1 MRRIAGS
8 LLLAGAVM
16 VAPAV
21 THSASAATERAFTGF
36 GEATVFNVQYGIPG
50 FILTDKFVD
59 HGGPT
64 SQALF
69 ESAGGR
75 RANAQMP
82 YIGYMADY
90 PGFPP
95 LVAAA
100 LGLPEPPSLP
110 PYAARASADD
120 SGQPEQVVG
129 DEGAPYFLKATASST
144 AVRSKA
150 RLGAPEGKDGAQPPA
165 SLATTEVVSDGDKV
179 SVVATTVAQSFSLG
193 PLSIAAMRSNSA
205 TSNTQGDDA
214 PVTTTEL
221 LVKGGAVG
229 ATSFSFGATGL
240 KVAENGVPVPAGEE
254 LSKLNSALAPSGLAV
269 TFAGARTV
277 PGGAAAGTFEI
288 LDTHPVPGAA
298 KDAHGIFRVRF
309 GGVVSS
315 VSLGNATAAESSV
328 SAPGE
333 VSPKAASKPLEPFG
347 LLAGWRPT
355 QLER

>member
-1 MRRIAGS
+1 
-8 LLLAGAVM
+8 M
-16 VAPAV
+16 VAPVAA
-21 THSASAATERAFTGF
+21 HSASAATERAFTGF

-75 RANAQMP
+75 RANAQIP

-100 LGLPEPPSLP
+100 LGLPQPPSLP
-110 PYAARASADD
+110 AYAARASADD

-129 DEGAPYFLKATASST
+129 EEGGPYFLKATASST
-144 AVRSKA
+144 AVRSTA

-165 SLATTEVVSDGDKV
+165 SLATTDVVTDGDKV
-179 SVVATTVAQSFSLG
+179 SVVASTVAQSFSLG
-193 PLSIAAMRSNSA
+193 PLSVADMRSKSV
-205 TSNTQGDDA
+205 TTYTQGDDQ

-221 LVKGGAVG
+221 LVKGGSVG
-229 ATSFSFGATGL
+229 TTSFSFGAGGL

-254 LSKLNSALAPSGLAV
+254 LSQLNGALAPAGLTV
-269 TFAGARTV
+269 NFAGARTV

-288 LDTHPVPGAA
+288 VDTHPVPGAA

-315 VSLGNATAAESSV
+315 VGLGNATSGESTATV
-328 SAPGE
+328 SAPSDT
-333 VSPKAASKPLEPFG
+333 SPRAAAEPVRSFG
-347 LLAGWRPT
+347 RLAAWRPQAAEEVAT
-355 QLER
+355 